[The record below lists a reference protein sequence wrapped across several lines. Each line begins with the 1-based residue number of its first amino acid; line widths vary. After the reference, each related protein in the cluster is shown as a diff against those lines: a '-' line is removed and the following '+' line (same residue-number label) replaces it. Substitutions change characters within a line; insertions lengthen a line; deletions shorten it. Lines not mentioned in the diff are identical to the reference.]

1 MLYLIWYEDCLK
13 KGVVL
18 KGDNGIFDIWGKI
31 LLMKNFLCMKNRFSD
46 VTLSPFLTVEMVER
60 HINEWMM

>member
-31 LLMKNFLCMKNRFSD
+31 LLMNNFLCMKNRFSD
-46 VTLSPFLTVEMVER
+46 VTLSPFLTVKMVER
-60 HINEWMM
+60 HIMKGGS